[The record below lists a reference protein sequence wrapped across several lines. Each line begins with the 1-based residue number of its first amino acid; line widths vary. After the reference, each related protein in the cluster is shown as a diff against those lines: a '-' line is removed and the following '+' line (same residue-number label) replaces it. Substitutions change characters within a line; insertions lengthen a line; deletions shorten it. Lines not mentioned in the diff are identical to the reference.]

1 MSQNYPTINS
11 KVQQVGIEY
20 GECKIV
26 ARNMYKVEVDVI
38 FFGTLSA

>member
-1 MSQNYPTINS
+1 
-11 KVQQVGIEY
+11 VQQIGTEF

-26 ARNMYKVEVDVI
+26 ANKIYNVKEVDAI